1 MIKRKTSLISVAE
14 LLKSNTTTPSHSDNG
29 KLPMFRALRHRNYR
43 LYFFGQ
49 FFSLSGTWIQNVAQG
64 WLVYELTHSPF
75 WLGLVGFLNFL
86 PLSLFSVFAGSIA
99 DRVSKH
105 RMLLILQIPPMLLAF
120 VFAILIWTKTLT
132 VGWICILAFAFG
144 MVNAFDVPVRQ
155 SFVVELVGKD
165 DLANG
170 IALNSATFNMA
181 RLLGPAA
188 GGIIIATLGA
198 GWCLFLNGASYLAA
212 IWALTAMRF
221 EKKTAPP
228 NEHPPIAHSLR
239 EVLLYIRQTRP
250 VYGLLILVG
259 AMTIFGW
266 SFWILMPVFASEILR
281 GGAIA
286 LGKLMSAGGIGALGS
301 ALFVAGFSHRFLPRR
316 LVFSGVIIFVVGVIG
331 FALLKTLSL
340 SLIMIA
346 IAGFGLIL
354 FYINA
359 NSALQRRVPDHLR
372 GRIMGVYALAFGGLL
387 PFGNLLIGYFADKIG
402 APVAVVIGAA
412 TCAIMAYVVSRL
424 VPLKPREPEEK
435 IPSIPRL
442 DIPEA

>member
-1 MIKRKTSLISVAE
+1 M
-14 LLKSNTTTPSHSDNG
+14 N
-29 KLPMFRALRHRNYR
+29 
-43 LYFFGQ
+43 
-49 FFSLSGTWIQNVAQG
+49 GTWIQNVAQS
-64 WLVYELTHSPF
+64 WLVYELTHSAF

-86 PLSLFSVFAGSIA
+86 PLSLFSIFAGSIA

-105 RMLLILQIPPMLLAF
+105 RMLLILQIPPMLIAF

-132 VGWICILAFAFG
+132 VGWICVLAFAFG
-144 MVNAFDVPVRQ
+144 MVNAFDIPVHQ

-170 IALNSATFNMA
+170 IALNSATFNTA
-181 RLLGPAA
+181 RLLGPAI
-188 GGIIIATLGA
+188 GGIIIATLGT

-221 EKKTAPP
+221 EKKPAPP
-228 NEHPPIAHSLR
+228 NKHAPIVHSLQ

-259 AMTIFGW
+259 AVTIFGW
-266 SFWILMPVFASEILR
+266 SFWILMPVFASQILQ

-286 LGKLMSAGGIGALGS
+286 LGKLMSAGGVGALGS
-301 ALFVAGFSHRFLPRR
+301 ALLVAGFSHRFLPRR
-316 LVFSGVIIFVVGVIG
+316 FVFSGVIIFVVGIIG
-331 FALLKTLSL
+331 FALSTALWLSL
-340 SLIMIA
+340 VMIA

-372 GRIMGVYALAFGGLL
+372 GRMMGVYALAFGGLS

-402 APVAVVIGAA
+402 APAAVVIGA
-412 TCAIMAYVVSRL
+412 TICAIIAYVVSRL
-424 VPLKPREPEEK
+424 VPPKPREPEEK
-435 IPSIPRL
+435 ISPIPRL
-442 DIPEA
+442 DIPAT

>member
-1 MIKRKTSLISVAE
+1 M
-14 LLKSNTTTPSHSDNG
+14 LKSNTTTPLPSHNG
-29 KLPMFRALRHRNYR
+29 KLSMFRALRHRNYR

-49 FFSLSGTWIQNVAQG
+49 FFSLSGTWIQNVAQS

-86 PLSLFSVFAGSIA
+86 PLSLFSIFAGSIA

-120 VFAILIWTKTLT
+120 LFAILIWTNTLS
-132 VGWICILAFAFG
+132 VGWICVLAFAFG
-144 MVNAFDVPVRQ
+144 MVNAFDIPVRQ

-181 RLLGPAA
+181 RLLGPAI

-198 GWCLFLNGASYLAA
+198 GWCLFLNGVSYIAT
-212 IWALTAMRF
+212 IWALNAMHF
-221 EKKTAPP
+221 EKKSPPSQEHAP
-228 NEHPPIAHSLR
+228 IVHSLR

-259 AMTIFGW
+259 AVTIFGW
-266 SFWILMPVFASEILR
+266 SFWILMPVFASQILQ

-286 LGKLMSAGGIGALGS
+286 LGKLMSAGGVGALGS
-301 ALFVAGFSHRFLPRR
+301 ALLVAGFSHRFLPRR
-316 LVFSGVIIFVVGVIG
+316 LVFSGVIVFVAGIIG
-331 FALLKTLSL
+331 FALSKALWLSL
-340 SLIMIA
+340 VMIA

-372 GRIMGVYALAFGGLL
+372 GRMMGVYALAFGGLS

-402 APVAVVIGAA
+402 APAAVVIGAA
-412 TCAIMAYVVSRL
+412 ICAIMAYVVSRL
-424 VPLKPREPEEK
+424 VPPKPREPEENFRQFQDWRYLRRK
-435 IPSIPRL
+435 RCHQTF
-442 DIPEA
+442 